1 MFHSIL
7 GFGNDRRL
15 EFAFLTDNDTRRWF
29 SRDIWCVDV
38 VAIVGNRRMVFGQQD
53 DPTGL

>member
-29 SRDIWCVDV
+29 SGDIWCVDV